1 MQNASTPERP
11 IMLVEALVAGQT
23 DYQGSYGWKAPRS
36 RTLKSSRYDFGSVM
50 QKAILMAPMLA
61 LGVSFGAGAQ
71 TVSLTQN
78 SLTNQD
84 VVVLARAG
92 FNEEFLI
99 DLIGMSRT
107 HFDTSPKGLS
117 ELAKQGL
124 TEHLVRAMLS
134 AAQVPSLPTA
144 APTTPGAPGA
154 LPSLFL
160 TVPERRSRAPKTKDS
175 TLAIERQERYSQS
188 TSVLWGAWKNKTEVG
203 ANTAATPDPG
213 MFLGQ
218 AYGQV
223 KLTKSGEAPA
233 RP

>member
-1 MQNASTPERP
+1 MQR
-11 IMLVEALVAGQT
+11 
-23 DYQGSYGWKAPRS
+23 
-36 RTLKSSRYDFGSVM
+36 
-50 QKAILMAPMLA
+50 AILMALMLA
-61 LGVSFGAGAQ
+61 FGVSFGAGAQ

-124 TEHLVRAMLS
+124 TEHLVRAMLT
-134 AAQVPSLPTA
+134 AAQVPSQPTA

-154 LPSLFL
+154 LPLFL
-160 TVPERRSRAPKTKDS
+160 TVPERRSRTPKTKDS
-175 TLAIERQERYSQS
+175 TLAIERQERYSHS

-203 ANTAATPDPG
+203 ANMGPTPDPG
-213 MFLGQ
+213 MFLGK

>member
-1 MQNASTPERP
+1 MQRA
-11 IMLVEALVAGQT
+11 ILIALV
-23 DYQGSYGWKAPRS
+23 
-36 RTLKSSRYDFGSVM
+36 LLF
-50 QKAILMAPMLA
+50 
-61 LGVSFGAGAQ
+61 GVSFGAGAQ
-71 TVSLTQN
+71 TASLTQN

-92 FNEEFLI
+92 FNEDFLI

-107 HFDTSPKGLS
+107 HFDTSPKGLA

-124 TEHLVRAMLS
+124 TERLVRAMLT
-134 AAQVPSLPTA
+134 APQAPLQPTA
-144 APTTPGAPGA
+144 APTTPGAPAA
-154 LPSLFL
+154 LPGLFF

-175 TLAIERQERYSQS
+175 TLAIERQERYSHS
-188 TSVLWGAWKNKTEVG
+188 TSVLWGAWKNTTEVG
-203 ANTAATPDPG
+203 ANTGSASDPSV
-213 MFLGQ
+213 FLGQ